1 MSRDHLRQPSYRY
14 KGVSRQY
21 MWVTPSCLQLFGR
34 KYTPFLASLFHSA
47 ARRHGRR
54 CARAGRGKPDID
66 VVVQLQWVN
75 PKTTKQHLILQNSS
89 VVSKKKHQK
98 MLRML
103 TQPRDSGVEWS
114 PTVQPLGNRVVIG

>member
-1 MSRDHLRQPSYRY
+1 
-14 KGVSRQY
+14 

-89 VVSKKKHQK
+89 VVSKKNIKK

-103 TQPRDSGVEWS
+103 TQPRDSGVKWS